1 MSCAANHFEFVI
13 RIWIPFCHN
22 HLTMTNYR
30 PHERFWLNDF
40 LVECA
45 LLFLSNWGYITI
57 SWNMLTFFFKKNS
70 CRNFIVHISIKLPLA
85 WQTRHI
91 SHEYSLCVLYAW
103 QHEWFSPGRNEES
116 LHGWARE
123 QGDETISITQ
133 WTMGIV
139 LFLFVRILLLSG
151 DLCFR
156 CMLNECI
163 TEISTR
169 HHCLRFCLST
179 QYQMLQ
185 SVSIFISNRFHR
197 VKIELLFVSLL
208 RFYR

>member
-1 MSCAANHFEFVI
+1 MCFAFFVELGVYHYI
-13 RIWIPFCHN
+13 LEYAH
-22 HLTMTNYR
+22 
-30 PHERFWLNDF
+30 
-40 LVECA
+40 
-45 LLFLSNWGYITI
+45 LFL
-57 SWNMLTFFFKKNS
+57 KKKS

-169 HHCLRFCLST
+169 HHCLSFCVST
-179 QYQMLQ
+179 QYQMLP